1 MRDSSG
7 RRRCSGPHGAPLI
20 LALLLSVCTFG
31 PAAAREPVDGSESTT
46 LRRTDGAIEAKTF
59 STLRLNA
66 TQASREVAQ
75 LGRVSAAANA
85 AALRAAGYAPRDVEA
100 AVANTYRLSATEASR
115 LTRDAFSRDL
125 AIDRSVMPSTGAEVT
140 ICIMPDGSLRYC
152 PPQEPVTYVGTTPP
166 ASGDTSTPP
175 ASSGPG
181 WLNALQTE
189 SVDHSW
195 VNSYLLALV
204 SYYIYSDALGQPAD
218 AEANFRSLME
228 SWGMDEVRFISVP
241 DRHLKVAVMRGPTAV
256 IVAFR
261 GSEMQSTAHCLLEAH
276 LPGVCANLPPNW
288 VTNLTFAPLYQRP
301 EWGPNVRTHPGF
313 DSATDLLYT
322 GAMNYVDDWL
332 TGPRR
337 LFVTGHSLGGAMA
350 TLFAFRAQ
358 YVDKKTVQAVYT
370 YGAPRLGNIP
380 FTAQYQ
386 AVLGSR
392 THRWQNRSDPAP
404 AVPPGQP
411 IQFSGMPAPAAWST
425 YRHVGRLHYIP
436 ATGAAQLNLKA
447 EPFQLPTS
455 ASQVVAGDHWMAIA
469 ADSYARRMYPR
480 LPQSVRDQMPSP
492 P

>member
-1 MRDSSG
+1 MRDSSD
-7 RRRCSGPHGAPLI
+7 RRWNLPWFGSRLG
-20 LALLLSVCTFG
+20 LALLLSVFTLV
-31 PAAAREPVDGSESTT
+31 PAAAREPTESTT
-46 LRRTDGAIEAKTF
+46 TTSLRRVDGAIEARAF
-59 STLRLNA
+59 SMLRLNA

-75 LGRVSAAANA
+75 LGRVSAAANV

-100 AVANTYRLSATEASR
+100 AVAATYRLSPTEASR
-115 LTRDAFSRDL
+115 LTREAFSRDL
-125 AIDRSVMPSTGAEVT
+125 AIDRSAITSTGTEVT
-140 ICIMPDGSLRYC
+140 VCIMPDGSLRYC
-152 PPQEPVTYVGTTPP
+152 PPQERVTYVGTAP
-166 ASGDTSTPP
+166 ASGSDTSTTPSP
-175 ASSGPG
+175 SGPG
-181 WLNALQTE
+181 WLNALETGT
-189 SVDHSW
+189 VDHSW

-228 SWGMDEVRFISVP
+228 SWGMDEVRFINVP
-241 DRHLKVAVMRGPTAV
+241 DRHLRVAVMRSPTAV

-261 GSEMQSTAHCLLEAH
+261 GSELQSTAHCLLEAH

-288 VTNLTFAPLYQRP
+288 VTNLEFAPLRQRP

-313 DSATDLLYT
+313 DSATDLLYA
-322 GAMNYVDDWL
+322 GVMNYVDDWL

-358 YVDKKTVQAVYT
+358 YVDNKTVQAVYT

-411 IQFSGMPAPAAWST
+411 IQLTGMPAPAAWST
-425 YRHVGRLHYIP
+425 YRHIGRLHYLP
-436 ATGAAQLNLKA
+436 ATGAAQLNQTA

-455 ASQVVAGDHWMAIA
+455 ASQVAAGDHWMAISP
-469 ADSYARRMYPR
+469 DSYARRLYPR
-480 LPQSVRDQMPSP
+480 LPQSVRDQMPP
-492 P
+492 PP